1 MYGVTSKFYTLFYPC
16 TLISSLIINFNC
28 DFFYF
33 FYHSNEENVNVPSSP
48 STMQSAFSR
57 NLKTF
62 MGTRILSLLDT
73 GTAMGGGGVCER

>member
-1 MYGVTSKFYTLFYPC
+1 MELLLSFTLSFLSMY
-16 TLISSLIINFNC
+16 INFISHNQLQLR
-28 DFFYF
+28 FFYF

-62 MGTRILSLLDT
+62 MGTRILSLLGT
-73 GTAMGGGGVCER
+73 GTAMGAGGVCER